1 MRDEKEKMQLE
12 IKEASEEIV
21 KQTYELDKFERYL
34 KDKNLVKNKQSEL
47 RLLSSEHN
55 LVKIDVDV
63 ATSKIKDL
71 KNQQEITNK
80 QIEDLLTEK
89 RAIDKAN
96 DELELKL

>member
-1 MRDEKEKMQLE
+1 MKDEKEKMQLE

-71 KNQQEITNK
+71 KN
-80 QIEDLLTEK
+80 
-89 RAIDKAN
+89 
-96 DELELKL
+96 

>member
-1 MRDEKEKMQLE
+1 MKDEKEKAAYD
-12 IKEASEEIV
+12 IKESSELIV
-21 KQTYELDKFERYL
+21 KKTYELDVFERYL

-71 KNQQEITNK
+71 KNQ
-80 QIEDLLTEK
+80 
-89 RAIDKAN
+89 
-96 DELELKL
+96 

>member
-1 MRDEKEKMQLE
+1 MKDEKEKAAQD
-12 IKEASEEIV
+12 IKESSELIV
-21 KQTYELDKFERYL
+21 KKTYELDVFERYL

-80 QIEDLLTEK
+80 
-89 RAIDKAN
+89 
-96 DELELKL
+96 

>member
-1 MRDEKEKMQLE
+1 
-12 IKEASEEIV
+12 
-21 KQTYELDKFERYL
+21 LDVFERYL

-71 KNQQEITNK
+71 KNQ
-80 QIEDLLTEK
+80 
-89 RAIDKAN
+89 
-96 DELELKL
+96 

>member
-1 MRDEKEKMQLE
+1 MRDEKEKAQLD
-12 IKEASEEIV
+12 IKESSDLIV
-21 KQTYELDKFERYL
+21 KKTYELDVFERYL

-80 QIEDLLTEK
+80 
-89 RAIDKAN
+89 
-96 DELELKL
+96 

>member
-1 MRDEKEKMQLE
+1 MKDEKEKAAQE
-12 IKEASEEIV
+12 IKEASELIV
-21 KQTYELDKFERYL
+21 KKTYELDVFERYL

-80 QIEDLLTEK
+80 
-89 RAIDKAN
+89 
-96 DELELKL
+96 

>member
-71 KNQQEITNK
+71 KN
-80 QIEDLLTEK
+80 
-89 RAIDKAN
+89 
-96 DELELKL
+96 